1 MKIKVSFKE
10 VKKVAHISD
19 VHIRLY
25 KRHDEY
31 KEVLTKLYHQLKLA
45 QLENGVIVVAGD
57 IVHAKTD
64 MSPELVAFT
73 SEFFKNLADIAPTI
87 VIAGNHDL
95 NLANAGRL
103 DSLSPII
110 DLLNHPNLYYLRE
123 SQVATIADTDFAV
136 FSIVDGKEHWPSVKE
151 CKSKKKIALY
161 HGPVYGA
168 NTGANFTVTS
178 RHVDVSQFDGFDVVM
193 LGDIHT
199 YQILQDRD
207 VENKKPVIVY
217 SSALI
222 QQNHGELVENHGWC
236 LWNLSTFEHAFVETQ
251 NDYGYYTFECTPTSK
266 VPQLNLKNV
275 RLRIF
280 TGDTDSVTVKKL
292 ITEFKRLYNVV
303 ELTTNK
309 HRYDTSVRPKS
320 GKHTELLD
328 VTDLNIQNALIS
340 QYIGKVYPEL
350 SDELIEEVLKIN
362 GMINSEVTH
371 EDYSRCIQW
380 RPIEFTFSNMF
391 SYGENNKITFDN
403 MKGIY
408 GIFAPNASG
417 KSSIMD
423 ALMFCLYDKTPR
435 ATSARHIINNRK
447 NTFDCKLTLQISD
460 TVYVI
465 KKRGT
470 KNKKGEV
477 KVDVEFLRQEQDG
490 SFMTLTGQE
499 RRDTNSIIKSYVGTY
514 EDFVL
519 TTFTNNTSNAL
530 FIDTSHSE
538 RKDLLS
544 QFMGLNIFDRLND
557 IANDESKMLTGAIK
571 KFNKN
576 DVTDKLSSTE
586 NKIES
591 LQVELEKIKLKEA
604 ASNAHADA
612 LLSNKEDLL
621 TQLITLNTSSTSI
634 DVLNEQSAKTMMRI
648 VDIQEK
654 LETLYTRLESM
665 KAEISNK
672 QLQLEKFDHDSLV
685 AQLDKLTEVKN
696 KYESLLKSK
705 SQLQKQITDTERLVA
720 KLTSIKY
727 NKDCEVCVENNQQ
740 FIDELQTSSA
750 KLEQLHR
757 DLLLIEVEAS
767 SINELATIDSA
778 PFKEQIQTIRRL
790 TDEIILLNTE
800 YSKCELN
807 IEKGK
812 ALLEKELKISDEI
825 EDELKEVM
833 SNQDAILHNEQI
845 SSEISKI
852 NVQLSSSKSEL
863 ELVRKELIAK
873 STDLKVE
880 EASRDTILQ
889 YMQEMIE
896 TERKFN
902 AYKYYLEATHREGIP
917 RMLLTK
923 VIPTIENEI
932 NNILSQMVGFT
943 ITLDMEGKN
952 INAYLNYDHERIWP
966 LENCSGMERFVSG
979 LAMRVALLNASNL
992 PKSNFLLI
1000 DEGFGTLDSD
1010 NLASMQTMFT
1020 MLKTQ
1025 FDFIFIVSH
1034 LDTAR
1039 DMVDNSIEIKRTDGY
1054 SYISV

>member
-1 MKIKVSFKE
+1 MKIKVPFKT
-10 VKKVAHISD
+10 VQKIAHISD
-19 VHIRLY
+19 IHIRLF

-31 KEVLTKLYHQLKLA
+31 EDVLNKLYLQLRNA

-73 SEFFKNLADIAPTI
+73 SNFFRNLADIAPTI

-95 NLANAGRL
+95 NLANTERL
-103 DSLSPII
+103 DSLSPIVE
-110 DLLNHPNLYYLRE
+110 LLNHPNLYYLRE

-136 FSIVDGKEHWPSVKE
+136 FSIVDGKENWPSVKD
-151 CKSKKKIALY
+151 CKSKKKVALY

-168 NTGANFTVTS
+168 NTGGNFTVTT
-178 RHVDVSQFDGFDVVM
+178 RHTEVSQFDGFDVAM

-199 YQILQDRD
+199 YQVLQQRD
-207 VENKKPVIVY
+207 IKEKKPVVVY
-217 SSALI
+217 SSSLI
-222 QQNHGELVENHGWC
+222 QQNHGELLENHGWC
-236 LWNLSTFEHAFVETQ
+236 LWNMSTFEHIFVETQ
-251 NDYGYYTFECTPTSK
+251 NDYGFYTFECSPNAQIPK
-266 VPQLNLKNV
+266 LFLKNL

-280 TGDTDSVTVKKL
+280 TGDTDSVTVKK
-292 ITEFKRLYNVV
+292 IISDFKKTYNIV

-309 HRYDTSVRPKS
+309 HRFDGVVRLKS
-320 GKHTELLD
+320 TKHTELLD
-328 VTDLNIQNALIS
+328 VTNVNIQNSLIS
-340 QYIGKVYPEL
+340 EYLNKTHPEI
-350 SDELIEEVLKIN
+350 SDELLESILKTNTTLN
-362 GMINSEVTH
+362 GQLKH

-403 MKGIY
+403 MNGVY

-435 ATSARHIINNRK
+435 ASSARHVINNRK
-447 NTFDCKLTLQISD
+447 NTFDCKLVLQISN

-490 SFMTLTGQE
+490 TFTSLTGQE

-530 FIDTSHSE
+530 FIDTAHSE

-544 QFMGLNIFDRLND
+544 QFMGLNIFDTLNEV
-557 IANDESKMLTGAIK
+557 ANDESKMLAGAIK
-571 KFNKN
+571 RFNKN
-576 DVTDKLSSTE
+576 DETDKLAQTE
-586 NKIES
+586 NNITGLQGKVQEVQGQQRDWEIALEFQQEMKDKLLQKLLPIETPKYTLDE
-591 LQVELEKIKLKEA
+591 LQ
-604 ASNAHADA
+604 DQQ
-612 LLSNKEDLL
+612 NK
-621 TQLITLNTSSTSI
+621 TII
-634 DVLNEQSAKTMMRI
+634 RI
-648 VDIQEK
+648 ADIQEK
-654 LETLYTRLESM
+654 LDMLVGKLASITD
-665 KAEISNK
+665 EIVENK
-672 QLQLEKFDHDSLV
+672 KELEKYDHGALV
-685 AQLDKLTEVKN
+685 KELDKLSDLKN
-696 KYESLLKSK
+696 QFDSLTKTK
-705 SQLQKQITDTERLVA
+705 GQLERQISEAERLIT
-720 KLTSIKY
+720 KLSSMQY
-727 NKDCEVCVENNQQ
+727 NKNCEVCVENNKQ
-740 FIDELQTSSA
+740 FIDELQSSTV
-750 KLEQLHR
+750 KLEELHR
-757 DLLLIEVEAS
+757 ELLLTEVKMDTLVTVSVDLYAVR
-767 SINELATIDSA
+767 
-778 PFKEQIQTIRRL
+778 EQIKVCRELSDKIT
-790 TDEIILLNTE
+790 LLQTE
-800 YSKCELN
+800 YSKCELS

-812 ALLEKELKISDEI
+812 ALLEKEKLTSFEI
-825 EDELKEVM
+825 EKEVEQVLA
-833 SNQDAILHNEQI
+833 NQEAIMHN
-845 SSEISKI
+845 SKVKVEIDEVTTNITEAK
-852 NVQLSSSKSEL
+852 NRLDK
-863 ELVRKELIAK
+863 VRSVLLQT
-873 STDLKVE
+873 STDLKVQ
-880 EASRDTILQ
+880 EASRDSILK
-889 YMQEMIE
+889 YMEEMTEIE
-896 TERKFN
+896 TKFN

-917 RMLLTK
+917 RMLLSK

-932 NNILSQMVGFT
+932 NNILAQMVGFT

-1010 NLASMQTMFT
+1010 NLASMQTLFN

-1039 DMVDNSIEIKRTDGY
+1039 DMVDNSIEIKRKEGY
-1054 SYISV
+1054 SYITV

>member
-1 MKIKVSFKE
+1 MKIKVPFKT
-10 VKKVAHISD
+10 VQKIAHISD
-19 VHIRLY
+19 IHIRLF

-31 KEVLTKLYHQLKLA
+31 EDVLNKLYLQLRNA

-73 SEFFKNLADIAPTI
+73 SNFFRNLADIAPTI

-95 NLANAGRL
+95 NLANTERL
-103 DSLSPII
+103 DSLSPIVE
-110 DLLNHPNLYYLRE
+110 LLNHPNLYYLRE

-136 FSIVDGKEHWPSVKE
+136 FSIVDGKEHWPSVKD
-151 CKSKKKIALY
+151 CKSKKKVALY

-168 NTGANFTVTS
+168 NTGGNFTVTT
-178 RHVDVSQFDGFDVVM
+178 RHTEVSQFDGFDVAM

-199 YQILQDRD
+199 YQVLQQRD
-207 VENKKPVIVY
+207 IKEKKPVVVY
-217 SSALI
+217 SSSLI
-222 QQNHGELVENHGWC
+222 QQNHGELLETHGWC
-236 LWNLSTFEHAFVETQ
+236 LWNMSTFEHIFVETQ
-251 NDYGYYTFECTPTSK
+251 NDYGFYTFECSPNAQIPK
-266 VPQLNLKNV
+266 LFLKNL

-280 TGDTDSVTVKKL
+280 TGDTDSVTVKK
-292 ITEFKRLYNVV
+292 IISDFKKTYNVV

-309 HRYDTSVRPKS
+309 HRYDGVVRLKS
-320 GKHTELLD
+320 TKHTELLD
-328 VTDLNIQNALIS
+328 VTNVNIQNSLIS
-340 QYIGKVYPEL
+340 EYLNKTHPEI
-350 SDELIEEVLKIN
+350 SDELLESILKTNTTLN
-362 GMINSEVTH
+362 GQLKH

-403 MKGIY
+403 MKGVY

-435 ATSARHIINNRK
+435 ASSARHVINNRK
-447 NTFDCKLTLQISD
+447 NTFDCKLVLQISN

-490 SFMTLTGQE
+490 TFTSLTGQE

-530 FIDTSHSE
+530 FIDTAHSE

-544 QFMGLNIFDRLND
+544 QFMGLNIFDKLNEV
-557 IANDESKMLTGAIK
+557 ANDESKMLAGAIK
-571 KFNKN
+571 RFNKN
-576 DVTDKLSSTE
+576 DETDKLAQTE
-586 NKIES
+586 NNITG
-591 LQVELEKIKLKEA
+591 LQGKVHEVQGQQRDWE
-604 ASNAHADA
+604 
-612 LLSNKEDLL
+612 
-621 TQLITLNTSSTSI
+621 ITLEFQQEMKDKLLQKLLPIETPKYTLDELQDQQN
-634 DVLNEQSAKTMMRI
+634 KTIIRI
-648 VDIQEK
+648 ADIQEK
-654 LETLYTRLESM
+654 LDMLVGKLASITD
-665 KAEISNK
+665 EIVENK
-672 QLQLEKFDHDSLV
+672 KELEKYDHGALV
-685 AQLDKLTEVKN
+685 KELDKLSDLKN
-696 KYESLLKSK
+696 QLDSLTKTK
-705 SQLQKQITDTERLVA
+705 GQLERQISEAERLIT
-720 KLTSIKY
+720 KLSSMQY
-727 NKDCEVCVENNQQ
+727 NKNCEVCVENNKQ
-740 FIDELQTSSA
+740 FIDELQSSTV
-750 KLEQLHR
+750 KLEELHR
-757 DLLLIEVEAS
+757 ELLLTEVKMDTLVTVSVDLYAVR
-767 SINELATIDSA
+767 
-778 PFKEQIQTIRRL
+778 EQIKVCRELSDKIT
-790 TDEIILLNTE
+790 LLQTE
-800 YSKCELN
+800 YSKCELS

-812 ALLEKELKISDEI
+812 ALLEKEKLTSFEI
-825 EDELKEVM
+825 EKEVEQVLA
-833 SNQDAILHNEQI
+833 NQEAIMHN
-845 SSEISKI
+845 SKVKVEIDEVTTNITEAK
-852 NVQLSSSKSEL
+852 NRLDK
-863 ELVRKELIAK
+863 VRSLLLQT
-873 STDLKVE
+873 STDLKVQ
-880 EASRDTILQ
+880 EASRDSILK
-889 YMQEMIE
+889 YMEEMTEIE
-896 TERKFN
+896 TKFN

-917 RMLLTK
+917 RMLLSK

-932 NNILSQMVGFT
+932 NNILAQMVGFT

-1010 NLASMQTMFT
+1010 NLASMQTLFN

-1039 DMVDNSIEIKRTDGY
+1039 DMVDNSIEIKRKEGY
-1054 SYISV
+1054 SYITV

>member
-1 MKIKVSFKE
+1 MKIKVPFKE

-19 VHIRLY
+19 VHIRLF

-31 KEVLTKLYHQLKLA
+31 KEVLTRLYLQLKNA

-57 IVHAKTD
+57 VVHAKTD

-95 NLANAGRL
+95 NLANTERL
-103 DSLSPII
+103 DSLSPIVE
-110 DLLNHPNLYYLRE
+110 LLNHPNLYYLRE

-136 FSIVDGKEHWPSVKE
+136 FSIVDGKEHWPSVKD
-151 CKSKKKIALY
+151 CKSKKKVALY

-168 NTGANFTVTS
+168 NTSGNFTVTT
-178 RHVDVSQFDGFDVVM
+178 RHVEVSQFDGFDVVM

-199 YQILQDRD
+199 YQVLQDRNAS
-207 VENKKPVIVY
+207 ERKPVIVY
-217 SSALI
+217 SSSII
-222 QQNHGELVENHGWC
+222 QQNHGELLENHGWC
-236 LWNLSTFEHAFVETQ
+236 LWNMLTFEHIFVETQ

-266 VPQLNLKNV
+266 VPKLFLKNL
-275 RLRIF
+275 RLRLF
-280 TGDTDSVTVKKL
+280 TGDTDSVAVKK
-292 ITEFKRLYNVV
+292 IISEFKRLYNVV

-309 HRYDTSVRPKS
+309 HRYDGVVRPKS
-320 GKHTELLD
+320 TKHTELLD
-328 VTDLNIQNALIS
+328 VTNVNIQNSLIS
-340 QYIGKVYPEL
+340 EYLNKTHPEI
-350 SDELIEEVLKIN
+350 SDELLESILKTNTTLN
-362 GMINSEVTH
+362 GQLTH

-403 MKGIY
+403 MKGVY

-435 ATSARHIINNRK
+435 ATSARHVINNRK
-447 NTFDCKLTLQISD
+447 NTFDCKLVLQISN

-490 SFMTLTGQE
+490 TFTSLTGQE

-519 TTFTNNTSNAL
+519 TTFTNNSSNAL
-530 FIDTSHSE
+530 FIDTAHSE

-544 QFMGLNIFDRLND
+544 QFMGLNIFDKLNEVS
-557 IANDESKMLTGAIK
+557 NDESKMLAGAIK
-571 KFNKN
+571 RFNKN
-576 DVTDKLSSTE
+576 DETDKLSNTE
-586 NKIES
+586 TNIELYQQS
-591 LQVELEKIKLKEA
+591 LEKIKNREKLAIEKVDSLTVQKEE
-604 ASNAHADA
+604 
-612 LLSNKEDLL
+612 LLQKMLP
-621 TQLITLNTSSTSI
+621 LNTYTKT
-634 DVLNEQSAKTMMRI
+634 VEQLENEQAKTIDRI
-648 VDIQEK
+648 ADYQEK
-654 LETLYTRLESM
+654 LDTLDERLVSITQQIEQ
-665 KAEISNK
+665 KKIEVQA
-672 QLQLEKFDHDSLV
+672 FDHNSLTTR
-685 AQLDKLTEVKN
+685 LDKLSDLKN
-696 KYESLLKSK
+696 ELDSLTRTKT
-705 SQLQKQITDTERLVA
+705 QLDRQITDIERLIA
-720 KLTSIKY
+720 KLSSIKY
-727 NKDCEVCVENNQQ
+727 NKSCEVCVENNQQ
-740 FIDELQTSSA
+740 FIDELQSSSA
-750 KLEQLHR
+750 KLEQLQR
-757 DLLLIEVEAS
+757 DLLVVEVKIS
-767 SINELATIDSA
+767 DINDVGPIDLAPI
-778 PFKEQIQTIRRL
+778 KEQIKKVREL
-790 TDEIILLNTE
+790 NDEIILLQTE
-800 YSKCELN
+800 YSKGELL

-812 ALLEKELKISDEI
+812 SMLEKEKTTFYEI
-825 EDELKEVM
+825 ERELQEVLE
-833 SNQDAILHNEQI
+833 NQDAILHNQEVSAQIDQI
-845 SSEISKI
+845 SSQIT
-852 NVQLSSSKSEL
+852 VVKSEL
-863 ELVRKELIAK
+863 ERIRRDCIDKT
-873 STDLKVE
+873 TDLKVQEATRDSILKHME
-880 EASRDTILQ
+880 EMT
-889 YMQEMIE
+889 EIE
-896 TERKFN
+896 TKFN

-917 RMLLTK
+917 RMLLSK

-932 NNILSQMVGFT
+932 NNILAQMVGFT

-1010 NLASMQTMFT
+1010 NLASMQTLFN

-1039 DMVDNSIEIKRTDGY
+1039 DMVDNSIEIKRKEGY
-1054 SYISV
+1054 SYITV